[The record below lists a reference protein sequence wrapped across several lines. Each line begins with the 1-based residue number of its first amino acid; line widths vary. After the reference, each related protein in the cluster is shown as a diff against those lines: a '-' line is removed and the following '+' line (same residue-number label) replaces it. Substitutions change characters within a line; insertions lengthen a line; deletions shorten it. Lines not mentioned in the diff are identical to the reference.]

1 MNLDIWLSIGVN
13 IKSELNPFESDEN
26 WVKIAN
32 LAIEKILKNPNDYI
46 NIENIDEITEWED

>member
-32 LAIEKILKNPNDYI
+32 LAIEKILKNPKSYI
-46 NIENIDEITEWED
+46 NIENIEEITKWED

>member
-32 LAIEKILKNPNDYI
+32 LVIEKILKNPNDYI
-46 NIENIDEITEWED
+46 NLENIDVITEWED